1 MPGPL
6 IQIDQLSKRF
16 DKGALAALDS
26 VTAHVNAG
34 EVTGLVGP
42 DGAGKTTLLR
52 LIAGLLVPSTGKIT
66 VNGLDPVTDS
76 GAVHRIVSYMP
87 QRFGLYEDL
96 SVQENLTLYADLRSV
111 LGWLERFPAA

>member
-26 VTAHVNAG
+26 VTAHFNAG

-52 LIAGLLVPSTGKIT
+52 LIAGLLVPQQVRSLSTVWI
-66 VNGLDPVTDS
+66 LS
-76 GAVHRIVSYMP
+76 RI
-87 QRFGLYEDL
+87 
-96 SVQENLTLYADLRSV
+96 A
-111 LGWLERFPAA
+111 ERFTGLCPICPSGLGSTKI

>member
-42 DGAGKTTLLR
+42 DGAGKTTLLKH
-52 LIAGLLVPSTGKIT
+52 LLQNKVKNSSS
-66 VNGLDPVTDS
+66 VFWALDFD
-76 GAVHRIVSYMP
+76 IQQM
-87 QRFGLYEDL
+87 
-96 SVQENLTLYADLRSV
+96 TLHI
-111 LGWLERFPAA
+111 G